1 MMADDTRDPVLRALL
16 AAPVDDE
23 PLTPEDEAALVAA
36 YEDIRAGRVMTTAE
50 LRRRLGL
57 TAP

>member
-1 MMADDTRDPVLRALL
+1 MPDDITDPVLRSLM

-23 PLTPEDEAALVAA
+23 PLTPEDEAAIAEA
-36 YEDIRAGRVMTTAE
+36 HEDIRAGRVITTAE

-57 TAP
+57 GTP